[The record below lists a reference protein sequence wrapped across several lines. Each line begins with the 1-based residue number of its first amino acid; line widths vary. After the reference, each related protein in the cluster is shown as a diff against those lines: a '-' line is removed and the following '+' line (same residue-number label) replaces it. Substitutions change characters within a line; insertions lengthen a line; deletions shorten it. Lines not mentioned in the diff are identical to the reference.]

1 MWPAERKVSPQL
13 WSGGNQGASRAQRSS
28 YERQL
33 QISPGP
39 WEQDQSGL
47 RWVPFPSSSLPSSL
61 ELSKCFSS
69 WEKADYYLRLSS
81 KNEPVVTGHA
91 EILSIVS
98 YLVTFIGDKLICIW
112 IIAYILF
119 VFSIV
124 ISFWILL
131 DLWYLAEF
139 QCFFF
144 LTSIVL
150 SAIFCQIPCWG
161 HGSPIPA

>member
-39 WEQDQSGL
+39 WEQAQSGL

-131 DLWYLAEF
+131 IPSWTF
-139 QCFFF
+139 GTWQSSNVFF
-144 LTSIVL
+144 SYIYCP
-150 SAIFCQIPCWG
+150 FCNLLPNPLLRAW
-161 HGSPIPA
+161 